1 MIGWLLIGQPAN
13 CIVFYRRFLLDD
25 VRLRPEHM
33 FDLHVCLIFNDP
45 RLVPDRMFFV
55 RILIAELLSSFFF
68 FVCVCVCVADRCFHF

>member
-1 MIGWLLIGQPAN
+1 
-13 CIVFYRRFLLDD
+13 
-25 VRLRPEHM
+25 M

-68 FVCVCVCVADRCFHF
+68 FCVCVCVWLIDVFTFD